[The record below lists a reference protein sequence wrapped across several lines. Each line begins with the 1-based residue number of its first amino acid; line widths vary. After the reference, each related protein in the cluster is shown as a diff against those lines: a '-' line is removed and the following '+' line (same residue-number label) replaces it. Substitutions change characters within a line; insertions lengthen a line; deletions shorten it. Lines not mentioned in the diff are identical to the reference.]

1 MANLVT
7 LPFELRA
14 RIFHYYFK
22 VDGGYVF
29 NGDSEKLTTAD
40 NNPID
45 LALIYTCRSVANE
58 TRNMPLTINTIT
70 FSTLYREDWR
80 GLAGC
85 FNAVSTYH
93 RLLEADLVVRLAR
106 FMTPDMYS
114 QLALKFPT
122 LAPQIQ
128 KESRHHENCLA
139 HYETGRWPSDSE
151 SESDSDSDSDS
162 DYESEGNLDDIF
174 GPDSDSEKEKT
185 NPSDGCYEWRH
196 GRSTQSYRFWY
207 EKHLQLGGSE
217 NFYRSLGS
225 IDHDKIGHLLRHDW
239 EGGSWAIQ
247 AAMSY
252 CLRLLAEKERAEFA
266 RLVYGALPG
275 WVDTYPAHELLDLR
289 FEPWAIPSLSEVA
302 RATSRFKAD
311 VAWKLLEPW
320 YYTPPMA
327 YNPPGVY
334 DRLHPPTGVRC
345 REKIRFSAA
354 ATAIRF
360 LQRLPASQR
369 LQIRNLVLHEDHR
382 SVGTP
387 STHAQGLAPF
397 FKENPR
403 LRVVRRVSVLGCIE
417 GSLGNPQKAAQR
429 LQEQKD
435 GRSNPARVFDLLRF
449 PWRLAEWLVDALAV
463 TDVGIPAESFTFIL
477 EAGPHADFCTDIFQQ
492 AIHRDIAWDRAYKA
506 CINRGLIVCRPS
518 QRLRRVVDQG
528 LEEAME
534 HLLNQTSF
542 LRSDFNPGHP
552 WNFENLVE
560 ETSHLDNLRW
570 TNKWAFRQPW
580 NLDFPPT
587 LDIAKSYSD
596 NFEIQTEDD
605 YL

>member
-1 MANLVT
+1 MTTLIT
-7 LPFELRA
+7 LPPEIREK
-14 RIFHYYFK
+14 IFHYYFK
-22 VDGGYVF
+22 VDGGYIF

-85 FNAVSTYH
+85 FNCVSTYY

-122 LAPQIQ
+122 LAPQIL
-128 KESRHHENCLA
+128 KESRHHENCLTY
-139 HYETGRWPSDSE
+139 YETGRGHG
-151 SESDSDSDSDS
+151 DSDSDSDS
-162 DYESEGNLDDIF
+162 ESEGNLDDIF
-174 GPDSDSEKEKT
+174 GPDPDSEKEKT
-185 NPSDGCYEWRH
+185 DPSDGCYEWRH
-196 GRSTQSYRFWY
+196 GRSARSYRY
-207 EKHLQLGGSE
+207 RVEHHLRLDSSDD
-217 NFYRSLGS
+217 FYHSLGS
-225 IDHDKIGHLLRHDW
+225 IDHQSTGHLLRHEW
-239 EGGSWAIQ
+239 EGGAWAIQ

-252 CLRLLAEKERAEFA
+252 CLRLLAEKEPAEFT

-275 WVDTYPAHELLDLR
+275 WVGTYPAHELLDLR
-289 FEPWAIPSLSEVA
+289 FEPWAIPSRSEVGK
-302 RATSRFKAD
+302 ATSRFKAD

-320 YYTPPMA
+320 YYTPPKA

-334 DRLHPPTGVRC
+334 GRLHPPTGVRC

-360 LQRLPASQR
+360 LQRLPTSQR

-387 STHAQGLAPF
+387 STHVQGLAPF

-403 LRVVRRVSVLGCIE
+403 LRVVRRVSVLDCIE
-417 GSLGNPQKAAQR
+417 GRLGNPQDAAR
-429 LQEQKD
+429 VLQEQKD
-435 GRSNPARVFDLLRF
+435 GRSGPNWVFDVLGF
-449 PWRLAEWLVDALAV
+449 PWRMAEWLVDALAV
-463 TDVGIPAESFTFIL
+463 TDVGIPAEAFTFIL
-477 EAGPHADFCTDIFQQ
+477 EAGPHVDFCTDIFQQ
-492 AIHRDIAWDRAYKA
+492 GIHRDIAWDRAYKA

-560 ETSHLDNLRW
+560 ETKHLDHLHW
-570 TNKWAFRQPW
+570 IYKWAYREPQK
-580 NLDFPPT
+580 LGFPPT